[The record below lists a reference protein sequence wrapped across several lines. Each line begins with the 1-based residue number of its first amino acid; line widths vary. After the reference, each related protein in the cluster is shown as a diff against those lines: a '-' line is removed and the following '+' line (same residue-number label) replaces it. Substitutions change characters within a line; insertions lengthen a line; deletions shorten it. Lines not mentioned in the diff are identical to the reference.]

1 MLHKESTT
9 FPVDVNIDTPVA
21 RIHRRI
27 FSDPDIFELEMR
39 HLFEGGWVFLALE
52 NQMPAPHD
60 FMLTRVGRH
69 EILVSRDHSGK
80 FGAFYNSCPHRGARV
95 CNLRSGN
102 SRLHV
107 CPYHGWSFDSAG
119 KNRAIKGKATGGYSP
134 GFLAQDHGLHPIA
147 RLASYRGLLFGSL
160 ADDVPDL
167 KDYLGE
173 AAKLIDLTLDQSE
186 HGIEL
191 LPGSITY
198 TYRANWKLQLENASD
213 GYHVTS
219 THPTYLRIA
228 ADRAEGGDMAS
239 GADGVWERTK
249 VFSEDHAE
257 GSQAGSFG
265 FDNGHAL
272 VWGATPINPA
282 HPLFEQKDQL
292 ELRVGA
298 ARAAWMFNARNLT
311 IFPNLQIAENFA
323 STLRIIRP
331 ISPELTEMQT
341 YCMAPIG
348 ESAAARRQRL
358 RQYEDFFNPSGL
370 ATPDDIAAYESCQ
383 TGHGL
388 RGDNGWLQG
397 YERGLTLVHKGP
409 NEAARPLGLVPAFSV
424 TGTTQLNDETIFLSY
439 YLAWHA
445 RLGEDVARLF
455 DQGPEALA

>member
-1 MLHKESTT
+1 M
-9 FPVDVNIDTPVA
+9 IDTATPSVVDINLDDSTA

-27 FSDPDIFELEMR
+27 FSDPDIFDMEMR

-52 NQMPAPHD
+52 NQMPEPHD

-69 EILVSRDHSGK
+69 EILLSRDRHGEL
-80 FGAFYNSCPHRGARV
+80 GAFYNTCPHRGARV

-119 KNRAIKGKATGGYSP
+119 QNRAIKGKATGGYSES
-134 GFLAQDHGLHPIA
+134 FHAQDHGLHRIA
-147 RLASYRGLLFGSL
+147 RLDSYRGMLFGSL
-160 ADDVPDL
+160 VEDVPDL
-167 KDYLGE
+167 RDYLGE
-173 AAKLIDLTLDQSE
+173 VTKLIDLTLDQSE
-186 HGIEL
+186 QGIEL

-228 ADRAEGGDMAS
+228 ADRSDGADMAN

-249 VFSEDHAE
+249 IFSEDYAE

-282 HPLFEQKDQL
+282 HPLFEQRDNL
-292 ELRVGA
+292 EKRVGP

-311 IFPNLQIAENFA
+311 IFPNVQLAENFA
-323 STLRIIRP
+323 STLRVIRP
-331 ISPELTEMQT
+331 ITPELTEMQT
-341 YCMAPIG
+341 YCMAPVG
-348 ESAAARRQRL
+348 ESATARRQRL

-370 ATPDDIAAYESCQ
+370 ATPDDIVAYESCQ
-383 TGHGL
+383 TEHSL
-388 RGDNGWLQG
+388 RGANGWLQG
-397 YERGLTLVHKGP
+397 YERGRTVMHMGP
-409 NEAARPLGLVPAFSV
+409 SEAARPLGLNPAFSAS
-424 TGTTQLNDETIFLSY
+424 GSTQLNDETIFLSY
-439 YLAWHA
+439 YRAWDA
-445 RLGEDVARLF
+445 RLGEEVGKLLSSES
-455 DQGPEALA
+455 EAQA